1 RATEQQDCSAG
12 NSALPEHTR
21 LVEESLVIPS
31 CNVVRLTRMLDSEL
45 LLRNSDRFR
54 IEVSQSGTR
63 HDFRRNILAD
73 GEQSARFLWVL
84 TERGLAA
91 ANPHPRSAVESHRLA
106 TRRRDAEHNNAAIR

>member
-1 RATEQQDCSAG
+1 
-12 NSALPEHTR
+12 
-21 LVEESLVIPS
+21 
-31 CNVVRLTRMLDSEL
+31 
-45 LLRNSDRFR
+45 
-54 IEVSQSGTR
+54 EVSQSGTR

-106 TRRRDAEHNNAAIR
+106 TRRRDAEHNNAAIRVINDARLDAWVGHKAGSEPRQQILIAFRLLGVGIEVGANDGVGRVV